1 MIQIGCEQIESGITT
16 VVSLCTESRYVQ
28 MAEHAVRHIHDSNGH
43 ATLALYSALMYSHAR
58 MYHMYLNTAAGK
70 AQNADL
76 PKDVSPSIARLYLNE
91 LVEKARIELNDMI
104 FVCKRHEGL
113 YREFLGKAQLQ
124 WINQVGGL
132 SCSLTEKQQQLTRS
146 Y

>member
-1 MIQIGCEQIESGITT
+1 
-16 VVSLCTESRYVQ
+16 
-28 MAEHAVRHIHDSNGH
+28 
-43 ATLALYSALMYSHAR
+43 
-58 MYHMYLNTAAGK
+58 MYLNTAAGK

-104 FVCKRHEGL
+104 FVCKRYEGL
-113 YREFLGKAQLQ
+113 NREILGKAHLQL
-124 WINQVGGL
+124 INQVGGL

-146 Y
+146 YCRHKQRGPLIKFCVKQESPLFISPAMPLQPQSLFELMLLRHQLSVRMAGHVSVQV